1 MRKALFFALKSKS
14 AGHFALFQ
22 TAGKPALPAIHKFQ
36 SQTKTLRLELKNE
49 KLAENRNYKRVK
61 DKDGNVV
68 ANIITV
74 FGQDVE
80 VSDEIF
86 DTYSQMDR
94 RARYIGEDIPAE
106 NEISLER
113 TMEDGIHIETLEN
126 AEPSAEEICIEHENA
141 KMREEQAKHLPIVL
155 AKLSDDE
162 KRLIDALYFRGLG
175 VREYAREISVP
186 PMKIVRDRNRIL
198 DKLKN
203 IFQIS
208 KFS

>member
-1 MRKALFFALKSKS
+1 M
-14 AGHFALFQ
+14 
-22 TAGKPALPAIHKFQ
+22 
-36 SQTKTLRLELKNE
+36 KNWQ
-49 KLAENRNYKRVK
+49 KNRNYKRIK

-106 NEISLER
+106 SEISLER
-113 TMEDGIHIETLEN
+113 TIADGIHIETLEN

-141 KMREEQAKHLPIVL
+141 KMREEQAKHLSVVL
-155 AKLSDDE
+155 AWLSDDE
-162 KRLIDALYFRGLG
+162 QRLIDALFFRGLG
-175 VREYAREISVP
+175 VREYAREINVP

-208 KFS
+208 KFG

>member
-1 MRKALFFALKSKS
+1 MKKWQK
-14 AGHFALFQ
+14 
-22 TAGKPALPAIHKFQ
+22 
-36 SQTKTLRLELKNE
+36 
-49 KLAENRNYKRVK
+49 NRNYKRIK

-106 NEISLER
+106 SEISLER
-113 TMEDGIHIETLEN
+113 TIEDGIHIETLEN
-126 AEPSAEEICIEHENA
+126 AEPSAEEICLEHENA
-141 KMREEQAKHLPIVL
+141 KMREEQAKHLPVVL
-155 AKLSDDE
+155 AQLNDDE

-175 VREYAREISVP
+175 VREYAREINVP
-186 PMKIVRDRNRIL
+186 PMKIVRDRDRIL
-198 DKLKN
+198 GKLK
-203 IFQIS
+203 
-208 KFS
+208 KYFSNF

>member
-1 MRKALFFALKSKS
+1 MKKWQK
-14 AGHFALFQ
+14 
-22 TAGKPALPAIHKFQ
+22 
-36 SQTKTLRLELKNE
+36 
-49 KLAENRNYKRVK
+49 NRNYKRIK

-106 NEISLER
+106 SEISLER
-113 TMEDGIHIETLEN
+113 TIEDGIHIETLEN
-126 AEPSAEEICIEHENA
+126 AEPSAEEICIKHENV
-141 KMREEQAKHLPIVL
+141 KMRAEQVKHLPVVL
-155 AKLSDDE
+155 AQLSDDE

-175 VREYAREISVP
+175 VREYAREINVP
-186 PMKIVRDRNRIL
+186 PMKIGRDRDRIL
-198 DKLKN
+198 AKLK
-203 IFQIS
+203 
-208 KFS
+208 KYFSNF

>member
-1 MRKALFFALKSKS
+1 MKKWQK
-14 AGHFALFQ
+14 
-22 TAGKPALPAIHKFQ
+22 
-36 SQTKTLRLELKNE
+36 
-49 KLAENRNYKRVK
+49 NRNYKRIK

-74 FGQDVE
+74 FRQDVE

-106 NEISLER
+106 SEISLER
-113 TMEDGIHIETLEN
+113 TIEDGIHIETLEN

>member
-1 MRKALFFALKSKS
+1 MKKWQKD
-14 AGHFALFQ
+14 
-22 TAGKPALPAIHKFQ
+22 
-36 SQTKTLRLELKNE
+36 
-49 KLAENRNYKRVK
+49 RNYKRVK
-61 DKDGNVV
+61 DKDGNVI

-106 NEISLER
+106 SEISLER

-126 AEPSAEEICIEHENA
+126 AEPSAEEICIEHENT
-141 KMREEQAKHLPIVL
+141 KMREEQAKHLPVVL
-155 AKLSDDE
+155 ARLSDDE

-175 VREYAREISVP
+175 VREYAREIGVSHTR
-186 PMKIVRDRNRIL
+186 VRRECDCIL
-198 DKLKN
+198 EKLKKY
-203 IFQIS
+203 FS
-208 KFS
+208 KF

>member
-1 MRKALFFALKSKS
+1 MKKWQKD
-14 AGHFALFQ
+14 
-22 TAGKPALPAIHKFQ
+22 
-36 SQTKTLRLELKNE
+36 
-49 KLAENRNYKRVK
+49 RNYKRVK
-61 DKDGNVV
+61 DKDGNVI

-86 DTYSQMDR
+86 DIYSQMDR

-175 VREYAREISVP
+175 VQEYAREISVP

>member
-1 MRKALFFALKSKS
+1 M
-14 AGHFALFQ
+14 
-22 TAGKPALPAIHKFQ
+22 
-36 SQTKTLRLELKNE
+36 KNWQRT
-49 KLAENRNYKRVK
+49 RNYKRIK

-106 NEISLER
+106 SEISLER
-113 TMEDGIHIETLEN
+113 TIEDGIHIETLEN

-155 AKLSDDE
+155 AKLCDDE

>member
-1 MRKALFFALKSKS
+1 M
-14 AGHFALFQ
+14 
-22 TAGKPALPAIHKFQ
+22 
-36 SQTKTLRLELKNE
+36 KNWQ
-49 KLAENRNYKRVK
+49 KNRNYKRVK

-74 FGQDVE
+74 FGQDIK

-113 TMEDGIHIETLEN
+113 TIEDGIHIETLEN

-141 KMREEQAKHLPIVL
+141 KMRAEQEKRLPIVL
-155 AKLSDDE
+155 ARLSDDE
-162 KRLIDALYFRGLG
+162 QRLIDALYFRGLG
-175 VREYAREISVP
+175 VREYAREINVP
-186 PMKIVRDRNRIL
+186 PMKIVRDRDRIL
-198 DKLKN
+198 GKLK
-203 IFQIS
+203 
-208 KFS
+208 KYFSLKLI

>member
-1 MRKALFFALKSKS
+1 M
-14 AGHFALFQ
+14 
-22 TAGKPALPAIHKFQ
+22 
-36 SQTKTLRLELKNE
+36 KNWQ
-49 KLAENRNYKRVK
+49 KNRNYKRVK

-74 FGQDVE
+74 FGQDIK

-113 TMEDGIHIETLEN
+113 TIEDGIHIETLEN

-141 KMREEQAKHLPIVL
+141 KMRAEQEKRLPIVL
-155 AKLSDDE
+155 ARLSDDE

-175 VREYAREISVP
+175 VREYAREINVP
-186 PMKIVRDRNRIL
+186 PMKIVRDRDRIL
-198 DKLKN
+198 GKLK
-203 IFQIS
+203 
-208 KFS
+208 KYFSNF

>member
-1 MRKALFFALKSKS
+1 M
-14 AGHFALFQ
+14 
-22 TAGKPALPAIHKFQ
+22 
-36 SQTKTLRLELKNE
+36 KNWQ
-49 KLAENRNYKRVK
+49 KNRNYKRVK
-61 DKDGNVV
+61 DKDGNIV

-113 TMEDGIHIETLEN
+113 TIEDGIHIETLEN

-141 KMREEQAKHLPIVL
+141 KMRAEQEKRLPIVL
-155 AKLSDDE
+155 ARLSDDE
-162 KRLIDALYFRGLG
+162 QKLIDALFFRGLG
-175 VREYAREISVP
+175 VREYAREINVP
-186 PMKIVRDRNRIL
+186 PMKIVRDRDRIL
-198 DKLKN
+198 GKLK
-203 IFQIS
+203 
-208 KFS
+208 KYFSNF

>member
-1 MRKALFFALKSKS
+1 MKKWQK
-14 AGHFALFQ
+14 
-22 TAGKPALPAIHKFQ
+22 
-36 SQTKTLRLELKNE
+36 
-49 KLAENRNYKRVK
+49 NRNYKRVK

-68 ANIITV
+68 ANIVTV

-175 VREYAREISVP
+175 VREYAREINVP
-186 PMKIVRDRNRIL
+186 PMKIVRDRDRIL
-198 DKLKN
+198 GKLK
-203 IFQIS
+203 
-208 KFS
+208 KYFSNF

>member
-1 MRKALFFALKSKS
+1 M
-14 AGHFALFQ
+14 
-22 TAGKPALPAIHKFQ
+22 
-36 SQTKTLRLELKNE
+36 KNWQ
-49 KLAENRNYKRVK
+49 KNRNYKRVK

-94 RARYIGEDIPAE
+94 RARYIGEDIPTE
-106 NEISLER
+106 SEISLER
-113 TMEDGIHIETLEN
+113 TKEDGIHIETLEN

-162 KRLIDALYFRGLG
+162 KRLIDALYFHGLG
-175 VREYAREISVP
+175 VREYAREIGVP
-186 PMKIVRDRNRIL
+186 PMKIGRDRDRIL
-198 DKLKN
+198 AKLK
-203 IFQIS
+203 
-208 KFS
+208 KYFSNF

>member
-1 MRKALFFALKSKS
+1 M
-14 AGHFALFQ
+14 
-22 TAGKPALPAIHKFQ
+22 P
-36 SQTKTLRLELKNE
+36 
-49 KLAENRNYKRVK
+49 
-61 DKDGNVV
+61 
-68 ANIITV
+68 NIITV

-80 VSDEIF
+80 VSAEVF
-86 DTYSQMDR
+86 AAYSQMDR

>member
-1 MRKALFFALKSKS
+1 MKKWQK
-14 AGHFALFQ
+14 
-22 TAGKPALPAIHKFQ
+22 
-36 SQTKTLRLELKNE
+36 
-49 KLAENRNYKRVK
+49 NRNYKRIK

>member
-1 MRKALFFALKSKS
+1 MKKW
-14 AGHFALFQ
+14 Q
-22 TAGKPALPAIHKFQ
+22 
-36 SQTKTLRLELKNE
+36 KN
-49 KLAENRNYKRVK
+49 RDYKRVK